1 MAIKAVVAKTLANA
15 RQNILVPEFWSQ
27 LKETSWNTLTQAL
40 EAVCIELEIFLL
52 DVLLASDTIYA

>member
-27 LKETSWNTLTQAL
+27 LKETSWNTLTHAL
-40 EAVCIELEIFLL
+40 EAVCYDLEMFLL
-52 DVLLASDTIYA
+52 DFLLASDTIYA